1 MKDDIY
7 IKNRKAKFEYE
18 LLEDLVA
25 GIVLR
30 GTEIK
35 SLREGQASINEAFCE
50 FINGELYVVNM
61 NIAEYKYGTYA
72 NHEPKRQ
79 RKLLIKANDIKKWQK
94 RVNEKGLTIVPTALF
109 INEKGLAKLKISLAQ
124 GKKLFD
130 KRDSIKEKDT
140 KRQIDRLKKMTR

>member
-7 IKNRKAKFEYE
+7 IKNRKAKFEFE
-18 LLEDLVA
+18 LLEEMVA
-25 GIVLR
+25 GIVLQ

-35 SLREGQASINEAFCE
+35 SIREGQASINEAFCQ
-50 FINGELYVVNM
+50 FIKNELYVVNM

-79 RKLLIKANDIKKWQK
+79 RKLLVHANEIKKWSK
-94 RVNEKGLTIVPTALF
+94 KVNEKGLTIVPTALF

-130 KRDSIKEKDT
+130 KRDNIKEKDT
-140 KRQIDRLKKMTR
+140 KRQLDRLKKMGR

>member
-1 MKDDIY
+1 MKQDIY

-18 LLEDLVA
+18 LQEEIVA

-35 SLREGQASINEAFCE
+35 SIRDGQASINEAFCQ
-50 FINGELYVVNM
+50 FIGGELYVVNM
-61 NIAEYKYGTYA
+61 NIAEYKFGTDA

-79 RKLLIKANDIKKWQK
+79 RKLLVQSNEIKKWSK
-94 RVNEKGLTIVPTALF
+94 KVNEKGLTIVPTALF
-109 INEKGLAKLKISLAQ
+109 INDRGLAKLKIALAQ

-140 KRQIDRLKKMTR
+140 KRQLDRLKKFTR

>member
-35 SLREGQASINEAFCE
+35 SIREGQASINEAFCE

-79 RKLLIKANDIKKWQK
+79 RKLLIKANDMKKWQK

>member
-7 IKNRKAKFEYE
+7 IKNRKAKFEFE
-18 LLEDLVA
+18 LLEEMVA
-25 GIVLR
+25 GIVLQ

-35 SLREGQASINEAFCE
+35 SIREGQASINEAFCQ
-50 FINGELYVVNM
+50 FIKNELYVVNM

-79 RKLLIKANDIKKWQK
+79 RKLLVHANEIKKWSK
-94 RVNEKGLTIVPTALF
+94 KVNEKGLTIVPTALF

-124 GKKLFD
+124 GKKLYD
-130 KRDSIKEKDT
+130 KRDNIKEKDN
-140 KRQIDRLKKMTR
+140 KRQLDRLKKMGR

>member
-18 LLEDLVA
+18 LLEDMVA
-25 GIVLR
+25 GIVLQ

-35 SLREGQASINEAFCE
+35 SLREGQASIAEAFCQ
-50 FINGELYVVNM
+50 FIKGELYVVNM
-61 NIAEYKYGTYA
+61 NIAEYKYGTHA

-79 RKLLIKANDIKKWQK
+79 RKLLVHANEIKKWNK
-94 RVNEKGLTIVPTALF
+94 KVTEKGLTIIPTALF

-130 KRDSIKEKDT
+130 KRDSIKDKDS
-140 KRQIDRLKKMTR
+140 KRQLDRLKKLNR

>member
-7 IKNRKAKFEYE
+7 IKNRKAKFEFE
-18 LLEDLVA
+18 LLEEMVA
-25 GIVLR
+25 GIVLQ

-35 SLREGQASINEAFCE
+35 SIREGQASINEAFCQ
-50 FINGELYVVNM
+50 FIKNELYVVNM

-79 RKLLIKANDIKKWQK
+79 RKLLVHANEIKKWSK
-94 RVNEKGLTIVPTALF
+94 KV
-109 INEKGLAKLKISLAQ
+109 NEKGLAKLKISLAQ

-130 KRDSIKEKDT
+130 KRDNIKEKDT
-140 KRQIDRLKKMTR
+140 KRQLDRLKKMGR